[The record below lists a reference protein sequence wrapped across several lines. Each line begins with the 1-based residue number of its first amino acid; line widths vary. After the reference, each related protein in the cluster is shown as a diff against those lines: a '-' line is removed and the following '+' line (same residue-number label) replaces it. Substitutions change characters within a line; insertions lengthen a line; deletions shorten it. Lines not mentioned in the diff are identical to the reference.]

1 MVQPPASASSEPIG
15 LGIAGLGMAGAVMVQ
30 AAAAHSGYVLRAA
43 ADPHPAP
50 RAAFAQDFNAH
61 VYDDIGALCADPGV
75 EVVYIATPHQ
85 FHAPHAILAAEHGK
99 HIILEKP
106 MALMLAD
113 CDAIIAAVER
123 HNVRLIVGHT
133 HAFDPAVRVMRLI
146 IASGALGR
154 LGMIHSFNYTNFLYR
169 PRRPEE
175 LDTAQGGG
183 VLFNQVPHQ
192 IDIARLLAGG
202 LARSVRAQV
211 TALDPARPTEGSCA
225 ALLQFENGAAASLV
239 YSGYDYFDSDEWH
252 FNISERGAPKTVDH
266 GAARRALMKSI
277 DEARARTESFA
288 YGSSTV
294 DLPSHQPHFGITIV
308 TCEKGELRASADG
321 LIKYDA
327 MGPMKINIE
336 RGTGMHGRR
345 EVLNEMGQ
353 ALRLGMRPTH
363 DGQWGKATLEV
374 ALAILHSARE
384 GREITLEHQ
393 VAVPEEEP
401 DPEEHEQTEWRVT
414 ARIAHWP
421 ARGIYAKD

>member
-1 MVQPPASASSEPIG
+1 MIETPGSANPTSIG
-15 LGIAGLGMAGAVMVQ
+15 LGIVGLGMAGAVMVQ
-30 AAAAHSGYVLRAA
+30 AAAAHDGYTLRAA

-50 RAAFAQDFNAH
+50 RAAFARDFNAS
-61 VYDDIGALCADPGV
+61 VYGDIGALCADPAV

-106 MALMLAD
+106 MALTLAD
-113 CDAIIAAVER
+113 CDAIIAAVDR
-123 HNVRLIVGHT
+123 HNVHLIVGHT

-146 IASGALGR
+146 IASGVLGR

-175 LDTAQGGG
+175 LDTERGGG
-183 VLFNQVPHQ
+183 ILFNQVPHQ

-202 LARSVRAQV
+202 LACSVRAQV

-252 FNISERGAPKTVDH
+252 FGISERGAPKTIDH
-266 GAARRALMKSI
+266 GAARRVLKNAT
-277 DEARARTESFA
+277 DEARARTETFA
-288 YGSSTV
+288 YGSSHAG
-294 DLPSHQPHFGITIV
+294 LPPHQPHFGITIA

-321 LIKYDA
+321 LIQYDQ
-327 MGPMKINIE
+327 MGSMKINIE
-336 RGTGMHGRR
+336 RGAGMPGRR
-345 EVLNEMGQ
+345 EVLDEMGRV
-353 ALRLGMRPTH
+353 LRLGMQPAY
-363 DGQWGKATLEV
+363 DGRWGKATLEV
-374 ALAILHSARE
+374 ALATLRSARE
-384 GREITLEHQ
+384 GREIKLEHQ
-393 VAVPEEEP
+393 VAVPEEKVTPGTNENS
-401 DPEEHEQTEWRVT
+401 EWRIA
-414 ARIAHWP
+414 ARIADWP